1 MTEGEV
7 SLTQEFSRLYSPED
21 LKEGITQLQ
30 LVANDM
36 ERDALAKRFGLLALG
51 QLSADVTLIKEPDPA
66 QPIIMSAQIRGT
78 VVQECVVS
86 LVPISSDINER
97 IDCAFAPNDGAKS
110 NKLEI
115 DIEPD
120 GEDPPEPIIDGH
132 FDVGG
137 LIAEHLG
144 LCIEAF
150 PRAEGAEFN
159 ASSMPPGKDD
169 AEENPFS
176 ILKKLHER

>member
-1 MTEGEV
+1 MTEGGV
-7 SLTQEFSRLYSPED
+7 TVTQEFSRLYSPED
-21 LKEGITQLQ
+21 LEEGTTQLQ

-36 ERDALAKRFGLLALG
+36 ERDALAKRFGLMALSH
-51 QLSADVTLIKEPDPA
+51 LSADITLIREPDPA
-66 QPIIMSAQIRGT
+66 QPIIMSAQIRGM

-86 LVPISSDINER
+86 LVPISSVIEER
-97 IDCAFAPNDGAKS
+97 IDCAFAPNDGPKS
-110 NKLEI
+110 NKLVI
-115 DIEPD
+115 DIAPD

-137 LIAEHLG
+137 LIAEHFG

-150 PRAEGAEFN
+150 PRDEGAKFN
-159 ASSMPPGKDD
+159 APAMSSDKDE

-176 ILKKLHER
+176 VLKKLHER

>member
-51 QLSADVTLIKEPDPA
+51 HLSADVTLIREPDPA
-66 QPIIMSAQIRGT
+66 QPIIMSAQIRGM

-86 LVPISSDINER
+86 LVPISSDINEQ
-97 IDCAFAPNDGAKS
+97 IDCAFAPNDETKS

-159 ASSMPPGKDD
+159 ASSMPSGKDG

-176 ILKKLHER
+176 VLKKLHER

>member
-1 MTEGEV
+1 MTEGGTP
-7 SLTQEFSRLYSPED
+7 LTQEFSRLYSPED
-21 LKEGITQLQ
+21 LEEGTTQLQ

-36 ERDALAKRFGLLALG
+36 ERAALAKRFGLLELG
-51 QLSADVTLIKEPDPA
+51 HLSADVTLIREPDPA
-66 QPIIMSAQIRGT
+66 QPIRMSAQIWGT

-86 LVPISSDINER
+86 LVPISSVIDER
-97 IDCAFAPNDGAKS
+97 IDCAFAPNDVPKS
-110 NKLEI
+110 DKLEI

-137 LIAEHLG
+137 LIAEYFG
-144 LCIEAF
+144 LYIEAF
-150 PRAEGAEFN
+150 PRAEGAEFV
-159 ASSMPPGKDD
+159 ASTISSDKDE
-169 AEENPFS
+169 AEGNPFS

>member
-1 MTEGEV
+1 M
-7 SLTQEFSRLYSPED
+7 
-21 LKEGITQLQ
+21 
-30 LVANDM
+30 
-36 ERDALAKRFGLLALG
+36 
-51 QLSADVTLIKEPDPA
+51 
-66 QPIIMSAQIRGT
+66 

-97 IDCAFAPNDGAKS
+97 IDCAFAPNDETKS

-150 PRAEGAEFN
+150 P
-159 ASSMPPGKDD
+159 PG
-169 AEENPFS
+169 
-176 ILKKLHER
+176 RRG

>member
-1 MTEGEV
+1 MRRS